1 MGDLEN
7 PRFPIQAEPSPPAR
21 QVWRCPPFIDT
32 VQETLASIAMVAFD
46 RPSRFL
52 AALAAWRA
60 ARATGFSAAKRAC

>member
-21 QVWRCPPFIDT
+21 QVWRCPPSIDS
-32 VQETLASIAMVAFD
+32 VQETRALIAKTAFD

-52 AALAAWRA
+52 AALAALRA